1 MPVLF
6 VPERFRK
13 GHSCLWNMLD
23 LFCGLQSLPEPK
35 SAPGKVTEKNM
46 KATEKTRD
54 TEWGDDTLE
63 KLFWRR
69 VVNVGGI
76 ILFVL
81 LVVGHIYYA

>member
-1 MPVLF
+1 
-6 VPERFRK
+6 
-13 GHSCLWNMLD
+13 
-23 LFCGLQSLPEPK
+23 
-35 SAPGKVTEKNM
+35 M

-63 KLFWRR
+63 KPFWRR